1 MDDKRIDELIN
12 KALQEDLALPEGL
25 SERLERRIDFL
36 AQEEVSPRVSRR
48 RSFYWISGIAAAI
61 LGALF
66 LIFTETNR
74 PAPTMADTFTDPE
87 EAAVVAQN
95 ALAFMS
101 RNLNKGLGQVNEA
114 GQEITK
120 INKISLL
127 NQFPCHN
134 LMKYF
139 SLWSKINNPRSI
151 SQLFLNRFICK
162 IDRFC
167 LHQHS
172 RSPAVWII
180 IYLLMFV
187 KCIITNIDRI
197 NRKVASCYGT
207 PDDASMHSLFDHFR
221 KKCQNMKIHL

>member
-25 SERLERRIDFL
+25 SERLERR
-36 AQEEVSPRVSRR
+36 
-48 RSFYWISGIAAAI
+48 SFYWISGIAAAI

-74 PAPTMADTFTDPE
+74 PAPIMADTFTDPE

-120 INKISLL
+120 INKIVNKHL
-127 NQFPCHN
+127 N
-134 LMKYF
+134 
-139 SLWSKINNPRSI
+139 
-151 SQLFLNRFICK
+151 
-162 IDRFC
+162 D
-167 LHQHS
+167 
-172 RSPAVWII
+172 
-180 IYLLMFV
+180 
-187 KCIITNIDRI
+187 
-197 NRKVASCYGT
+197 
-207 PDDASMHSLFDHFR
+207 
-221 KKCQNMKIHL
+221 

>member
-1 MDDKRIDELIN
+1 MDDKKIDELIN

-25 SERLERRIDFL
+25 TERLERRIDFL

-120 INKISLL
+120 INKIVNKHL
-127 NQFPCHN
+127 N
-134 LMKYF
+134 
-139 SLWSKINNPRSI
+139 
-151 SQLFLNRFICK
+151 
-162 IDRFC
+162 D
-167 LHQHS
+167 
-172 RSPAVWII
+172 
-180 IYLLMFV
+180 
-187 KCIITNIDRI
+187 
-197 NRKVASCYGT
+197 
-207 PDDASMHSLFDHFR
+207 
-221 KKCQNMKIHL
+221 

>member
-1 MDDKRIDELIN
+1 MDDKKIDELIN

-36 AQEEVSPRVSRR
+36 AQEVSRR

-120 INKISLL
+120 INKIVNKHL
-127 NQFPCHN
+127 N
-134 LMKYF
+134 
-139 SLWSKINNPRSI
+139 
-151 SQLFLNRFICK
+151 
-162 IDRFC
+162 D
-167 LHQHS
+167 
-172 RSPAVWII
+172 
-180 IYLLMFV
+180 
-187 KCIITNIDRI
+187 
-197 NRKVASCYGT
+197 
-207 PDDASMHSLFDHFR
+207 
-221 KKCQNMKIHL
+221 